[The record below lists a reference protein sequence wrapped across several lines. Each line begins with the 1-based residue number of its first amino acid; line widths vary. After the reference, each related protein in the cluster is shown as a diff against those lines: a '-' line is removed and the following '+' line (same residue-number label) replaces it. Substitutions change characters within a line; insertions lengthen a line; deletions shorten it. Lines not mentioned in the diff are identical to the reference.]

1 MYKNLKKNE
10 RRRSSRKTTN
20 QNSKQRNAL
29 VDERDIQQSNKKNK
43 SSDKRIDRSST
54 DDHRDI
60 HFAQQIERVFEIEI
74 YRKMQTDIEN
84 DQENDQDDQKKIS
97 TQKQNREVVKNIQ
110 ESQKSSESR
119 CR

>member
-1 MYKNLKKNE
+1 MYKSLKENE
-10 RRRSSRKTTN
+10 RRRSSRETTS

-29 VDERDIQQSNKKNK
+29 VDERNIQQSDKRNK
-43 SSDKRIDRSST
+43 SSNKRTDRSNT

-74 YRKMQTDIEN
+74 YRKMQTDIES
-84 DQENDQDDQKKIS
+84 DQDDQKKIS
-97 TQKQNREVVKNIQ
+97 TQEQNREVVRDIQ
-110 ESQKSSESR
+110 ENQKSSESR